1 MSKIKRNIGYGHV
14 CIRQKP
20 RELCFDVIVTR
31 LSILYFKAL
40 MSDAPSR
47 ALGVGGRLPS
57 PGQGCTS
64 SRANYRIH
72 TRQQKAL
79 RANEDELCARYDI
92 SKLQLRRD
100 VQLGSIMYRYSRNN
114 KFVDNTLH
122 RENLRSENKIN
133 FVCPFTKVTKIRKS
147 PFYCGVDLWNSL
159 RVEHHRDENKKR
171 FKSLLIQTLQ

>member
-20 RELCFDVIVTR
+20 RELCFDVIATR

-47 ALGVGGRLPS
+47 ALEVGDRLPT

-72 TRQQKAL
+72 TRQQVPAWSPGNHM
-79 RANEDELCARYDI
+79 A
-92 SKLQLRRD
+92 
-100 VQLGSIMYRYSRNN
+100 G
-114 KFVDNTLH
+114 NTNH
-122 RENLRSENKIN
+122 
-133 FVCPFTKVTKIRKS
+133 P
-147 PFYCGVDLWNSL
+147 DLSG
-159 RVEHHRDENKKR
+159 RP
-171 FKSLLIQTLQ
+171 I